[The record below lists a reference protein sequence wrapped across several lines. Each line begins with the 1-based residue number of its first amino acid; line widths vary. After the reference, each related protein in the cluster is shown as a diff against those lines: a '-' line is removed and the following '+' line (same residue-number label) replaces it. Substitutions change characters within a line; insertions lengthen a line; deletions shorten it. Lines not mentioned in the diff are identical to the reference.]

1 MISYRTRYDYAM
13 IFYTFGIWAYK
24 VLTLSSIL
32 LLQKKVVIV
41 PFVAS
46 IKLYKFIIL
55 FWRNNLINITFFF
68 PALPIGQTSMQSSSS
83 LADELNAATG
93 SNSNRPHL
101 VLRKCHS
108 RLRHEDSSPD
118 SERMATDSGHSTAHS
133 PENGPKSVSPIPCN
147 TLQNTDSVSPSSTPG
162 DFFSFFGK
170 LAYWKYHFLKNII
183 W

>member
-1 MISYRTRYDYAM
+1 MSNSHRLKYLILPDEGGCRCCYCSPCCVRLLDVKLVTRF
-13 IFYTFGIWAYK
+13 IGIC
-24 VLTLSSIL
+24 SC
-32 LLQKKVVIV
+32 
-41 PFVAS
+41 FV
-46 IKLYKFIIL
+46 
-55 FWRNNLINITFFF
+55 
-68 PALPIGQTSMQSSSS
+68 ALPIGQTSMQSSSS

-93 SNSNRPHL
+93 SSSSRPHL

-162 DFFSFFGK
+162 E
-170 LAYWKYHFLKNII
+170 LKQKCRISYSVALQFRFCN
-183 W
+183 

>member
-1 MISYRTRYDYAM
+1 
-13 IFYTFGIWAYK
+13 
-24 VLTLSSIL
+24 
-32 LLQKKVVIV
+32 
-41 PFVAS
+41 
-46 IKLYKFIIL
+46 
-55 FWRNNLINITFFF
+55 
-68 PALPIGQTSMQSSSS
+68 MQSSSS

-93 SNSNRPHL
+93 SNSSRPHL

-162 DFFSFFGK
+162 DFFSFYGK
-170 LAYWKYHFLKNII
+170 LEFSL
-183 W
+183 